1 MHLAGIVDI
10 FKQTFDISGMDFG
23 DLPVFQDQTYH
34 RVGIDDLF
42 QRFSVGGVTGF
53 GLFAGGFQLEFLKKQ
68 RIELF
73 GRIDIEFSARGGIDL
88 RALIFIAALR
98 AAHYCP
104 SFMSE
109 EDGYFIKR
117 LFIWLEFFWPWH

>member
-1 MHLAGIVDI
+1 MGAGRRGAD
-10 FKQTFDISGMDFG
+10 
-23 DLPVFQDQTYH
+23 
-34 RVGIDDLF
+34 VGL
-42 QRFSVGGVTGF
+42 ST
-53 GLFAGGFQLEFLKKQ
+53 L
-68 RIELF
+68 
-73 GRIDIEFSARGGIDL
+73 L